1 MPPRAARDLMLRVL
15 SRLFFWCSAVVLAAS
30 AGVVSLS
37 LWMQYITRDR
47 IIDSPQLC
55 PLSQVAIVFGTSHR
69 LRNGA
74 PNPYYQGRLDV
85 AAALFYSGRTELLL
99 LSGDNRTMQYNEP
112 VTMWKALRARG
123 IPASTMTRDYA
134 GFSTFDT
141 LIRAH
146 RVFGIGQAVLVSQR
160 WHLPR
165 ALLIARHEG
174 IDAYGCAAPGEIRDS
189 TLLLREEWARIKTLW
204 DLYLWPRQ
212 PHFLGSPEPLN
223 QPDPITPLLQ
233 EASLSYDGDVVTS

>member
-1 MPPRAARDLMLRVL
+1 MQPRAARNLMLRAL
-15 SRLFFWCSAVVLAAS
+15 SRLLLWASSAIVAVS
-30 AGVVSLS
+30 AGVVGLS

-47 IIDSPQLC
+47 IIDTPQLC

-99 LSGDNRTMQYNEP
+99 LSGDNRTAQYNEP
-112 VTMWKALRARG
+112 VAMWKALRARG
-123 IPASTMTRDYA
+123 VPSSTMTRDYA

-146 RVFGIGQAVLVSQR
+146 RVFGIDQAVLVSQR

-174 IDAYGCAAPGEIRDS
+174 IDAYGCAAPGEIQGPK
-189 TLLLREEWARIKTLW
+189 LLLREEWARIKTLW
-204 DLYLWPRQ
+204 DLYIWPRQ
-212 PHFLGSPEPLN
+212 PHFLGDPEPLN
-223 QPDPITPLLQ
+223 QPEPVTPLLQ
-233 EASLSYDGDVVTS
+233 QASL

>member
-1 MPPRAARDLMLRVL
+1 MLLRAALDLMLRVL
-15 SRLFFWCSAVVLAAS
+15 SRLLLWSSLAALLLS
-30 AGVVSLS
+30 AIVGALS
-37 LWMQYITRDR
+37 AWVQYTTRDR
-47 IIDSPQLC
+47 IIEPPERC
-55 PLSQVAIVFGTSHR
+55 PYAQVAVVFGTSHR

-85 AAALFYSGRTELLL
+85 AASLFFSGRAVLLL
-99 LSGDNRTMQYNEP
+99 LSGDNRTVQYNEP
-112 VTMWKALRARG
+112 AAMWKALRARG
-123 IPASTMTRDYA
+123 VPASTMTRDYA

-146 RVFGIGQAVLVSQR
+146 RVFGIDRAMLISQR

-174 IDAYGCAAPGEIRDS
+174 IEAYGCAAPGNIQDS
-189 TLLLREEWARIKTLW
+189 ALQLREEWARLKTIW

-212 PHFLGSPEPLN
+212 PHFLGAPEVLN
-223 QPDPITPLLQ
+223 KPVFHIPLLN
-233 EASLSYDGDVVTS
+233 GTTF

>member
-1 MPPRAARDLMLRVL
+1 MQLRAALDLILRASSQL
-15 SRLFFWCSAVVLAAS
+15 LLWCSALVLMLAT
-30 AGVVSLS
+30 GVGLLS
-37 LWMQYITRDR
+37 YWIQYSTRDR
-47 IIDSPQLC
+47 IIDLPENC

-85 AAALFYSGRTELLL
+85 AASLFHSGRTELLL

-112 VTMWKALRARG
+112 VAMWKALRSRG
-123 IPASTMTRDYA
+123 IPSSTMTRDYA

-146 RVFGIGQAVLVSQR
+146 RVFGIEQAILVSQR

-174 IDAYGCAAPGEIRDS
+174 IDAYGCVAPGEVQDS
-189 TLLLREEWARIKTLW
+189 ALLRREEWARIKMVW
-204 DLYLWPRQ
+204 DLYVWPRQ
-212 PHFLGSPEPLN
+212 PHFLGEPEQLN
-223 QPDPITPLLQ
+223 QPEPITPLLQ
-233 EASLSYDGDVVTS
+233 EASL

>member
-1 MPPRAARDLMLRVL
+1 MPLRAALDLMLRVL
-15 SRLFFWCSAVVLAAS
+15 SRLLLWSSLAALLLS
-30 AGVVSLS
+30 AIVGGLS
-37 LWMQYITRDR
+37 AWVQYTTHDR
-47 IIDSPQLC
+47 IIEPTERC
-55 PLSQVAIVFGTSHR
+55 PYAPVAVVFGTSHR

-85 AAALFYSGRTELLL
+85 AASLFFSGRAALLL
-99 LSGDNRTMQYNEP
+99 LSGDNRTVQYNEP
-112 VTMWKALRARG
+112 AAMWKALRTRG
-123 IPASTMTRDYA
+123 VPASTMTRDYA

-146 RVFGIGQAVLVSQR
+146 RVFGIDRAVLISQR

-174 IDAYGCAAPGEIRDS
+174 IDAYGCVAPGDIQDS
-189 TLLLREEWARIKTLW
+189 ALQLREEWARLKTLW

-212 PHFLGSPEPLN
+212 PHFLGAPETLN
-223 QPDPITPLLQ
+223 KPVFHIPLLN
-233 EASLSYDGDVVTS
+233 GTTF